1 METKQ
6 VTVFGGSGLIGGLL
20 IKLLIDD
27 DSFSKII
34 VVSRSPFRSKSSKV
48 ENLQIDFSNPEE
60 IEHSIKN
67 SSIVFSA
74 IGTTQANVKGN
85 KIAYRKIDFEI
96 TYSIAKACKSESV
109 KSFLYVSSSGAN
121 SKSSSFYMKLKG
133 EIDAAVSNLNLIST
147 VIFRPSLLIGKRSE
161 FRFGELIAQFIM
173 PFLAFLFPNKLK
185 PILGSFVAEAMIH
198 VSKNSPFGNEVV
210 ENRDLI
216 LWKKTGFDS

>member
-216 LWKKTGFDS
+216 FWKKTGFDS

>member
-96 TYSIAKACKSESV
+96 LYSTFHMMRLI
-109 KSFLYVSSSGAN
+109 FLDQCVQVSRFDALN
-121 SKSSSFYMKLKG
+121 CVLLLHRHP
-133 EIDAAVSNLNLIST
+133 IDAY
-147 VIFRPSLLIGKRSE
+147 LLC
-161 FRFGELIAQFIM
+161 
-173 PFLAFLFPNKLK
+173 
-185 PILGSFVAEAMIH
+185 
-198 VSKNSPFGNEVV
+198 
-210 ENRDLI
+210 
-216 LWKKTGFDS
+216 

>member
-185 PILGSFVAEAMIH
+185 PIPGSFVAEAMIH

>member
-1 METKQ
+1 MKTKQ

-34 VVSRSPFRSKSSKV
+34 VVSRSPFKSKSSKV
-48 ENLQIDFSNPEE
+48 ENFQIDFSNPEE

-74 IGTTQANVKGN
+74 IGTTQANVKGD

-96 TYSIAKACKSESV
+96 TYSIAKACKSMNV

-121 SKSSSFYMKLKG
+121 NKSSSFYMKLKG
-133 EIDAAVSNLNLIST
+133 EIDAAISNFNLIST
-147 VIFRPSLLIGKRSE
+147 VIFRPSLLIGMRSE

-173 PFLAFLFPNKLK
+173 PLFAFIFPKK
-185 PILGSFVAEAMIH
+185 PETHSSRIC
-198 VSKNSPFGNEVV
+198 SKSNGVCF
-210 ENRDLI
+210 
-216 LWKKTGFDS
+216 

>member
-34 VVSRSPFRSKSSKV
+34 VVSRSPFKSKSSKV

-74 IGTTQANVKGN
+74 IGTTQANVMGD

-96 TYSIAKACKSESV
+96 TYSIAKACKKMNI
-109 KSFLYVSSSGAN
+109 KSFLFVSSSGAN
-121 SKSSSFYMKLKG
+121 SSSASFYMKLKG
-133 EIDAAVSNLNLIST
+133 KIDEAVFKLNLISAVT
-147 VIFRPSLLIGKRSE
+147 FRPSLLIGKRKE
-161 FRFGELIAQFIM
+161 YRFGEKIAQFIM

>member
-1 METKQ
+1 MKTKQ

-34 VVSRSPFRSKSSKV
+34 VVSRSPFKSKSSKV
-48 ENLQIDFSNPEE
+48 ENFQIDFSNPEE

-74 IGTTQANVKGN
+74 IGTTQANVKGD

-96 TYSIAKACKSESV
+96 TYSIAKACKSMNI
-109 KSFLYVSSSGAN
+109 KSFLYISSSGAN

-147 VIFRPSLLIGKRSE
+147 VIFRPSLLIGKRSA

-173 PFLAFLFPNKLK
+173 PLFAFIFPKNLK
-185 PILGSFVAEAMIH
+185 PIAAEFVAKAMVY
-198 VSKNSPFGNEVV
+198 VSKNPPNGNKII
-210 ENRDLI
+210 ENSILI
-216 LWKKTGFDS
+216 DWKKKGFDK